1 MKRLQIVQ
9 SNIEPDKNV
18 LWLDKYKNLNLYNGD
33 GWEKIPKD
41 INKQSDWLEKDKDK
55 LSFIHNKPY
64 IPNNLKTILDDLEGR
79 LKSLEM
85 SDEENHIIKT
95 VYFPSEFIQSSSLEE
110 DNVIRNVQIID
121 INNEPVN
128 SGEVIYLI
136 AQDNNIIDP
145 IEWYNPSEVEPSV
158 VLLELGKFY
167 KIEFISDGTV
177 ENLSIIPYKK
187 EQENNKYIDIKID
200 ITGLDTDTVII
211 LSMDEEEY
219 SKRVNIS
226 LENMYDIITNSKNP
240 LRMTLVENI
249 EEPEREYIKK
259 TTINIEGR
267 FTREF
272 RKTGGMYNI
281 KLTFVGY
288 WELNREFNF
297 EISFYEDKSLKY
309 CEIHLDDYT

>member
-18 LWLDKYKNLNLYNGD
+18 LWLDKHKNLNLYNGD

-41 INKQSDWLEKDKDK
+41 INKQSDWLEENKDK

-85 SDEENHIIKT
+85 SDEESQIIKT
-95 VYFPSEFIQSSSLEE
+95 VYFPSGFIQSSSLEE

-136 AQDNNIIDP
+136 AQDNNIVDP

-219 SKRVNIS
+219 SKRVNIP
-226 LENMYDIITNSKNP
+226 LEGMYDIITNSKNP

-272 RKTGGMYNI
+272 RKIGGMYNI
-281 KLTFVGY
+281 KLAFVGY

>member
-41 INKQSDWLEKDKDK
+41 INKQSDWLEENKDK

-85 SDEENHIIKT
+85 SDEESQIIKT
-95 VYFPSEFIQSSSLEE
+95 VYFPSGFIQSSSLEE

-200 ITGLDTDTVII
+200 ITGLDTENVIV

-272 RKTGGMYNI
+272 RKIGGMYNI
-281 KLTFVGY
+281 KLAFVGY
-288 WELNREFNF
+288 WELNREFHF
-297 EISFYEDKSLKY
+297 EIAFYEDKSLNY

>member
-18 LWLDKYKNLNLYNGD
+18 LWLDKHKNLNLYNGD

-41 INKQSDWLEKDKDK
+41 INKQSDWLEENKDK

-85 SDEENHIIKT
+85 SDEESQIIKT
-95 VYFPSEFIQSSSLEE
+95 VYFPSGFIQSSSLEE

-167 KIEFISDGTV
+167 KIEFISDGIV
-177 ENLSIIPYKK
+177 ENLSIIPYKN
-187 EQENNKYIDIKID
+187 EQENNKFIDIKID
-200 ITGLDTDTVII
+200 ITGLDTDSVII

-272 RKTGGMYNI
+272 RKIEGMYNI
-281 KLTFVGY
+281 KLAFVGY
-288 WELNREFNF
+288 WKLNREFNF
-297 EISFYEDKSLKY
+297 EISFYEDKSLSY

>member
-1 MKRLQIVQ
+1 MKRLQVIQ
-9 SNIEPDKNV
+9 SNLEPDKNV
-18 LWLDKYKNLNLYNGD
+18 LWLDKHKNLKLYNGD

-41 INKQSDWLEKDKDK
+41 INKQSDWLEKDKGK

-85 SDEENHIIKT
+85 SNEESTIIKT
-95 VYFPSEFIQSSSLEE
+95 VYFPSGFIQSSSLEE
-110 DNVIRNVQIID
+110 GNVIRSVQIID

-145 IEWYNPSEVEPSV
+145 IEWYNPGEVEPSV

-167 KIEFISDGTV
+167 KIEFISDGIV

-187 EQENNKYIDIKID
+187 KQENNKYIDIKID
-200 ITGLDTDTVII
+200 ITGLDTENVIV

-226 LENMYDIITNSKNP
+226 LEDMYDIITNSNNP

-267 FTREF
+267 FTRKF
-272 RKTGGMYNI
+272 IKIGGMHTI
-281 KLTFVGY
+281 ELTFVGY
-288 WELNREFNF
+288 WEYNHEFHF
-297 EISFYEDKSLKY
+297 KISFNIDKSLNY